1 MSIILNHLLG
11 VGYRFCVLKDSN
23 NLMLNRATKYGLI
36 GSLLLLT
43 GLWTSGCD
51 KLTVRNDLE
60 AIIDRGELVLITR
73 NNTACYF
80 EGPYGP
86 AGFEYDLA
94 KAFADHLGV
103 RLRTLIIEDEQRMI
117 EALRQGK
124 ADMIAAGIPFGNEAK
139 RLITLGPTYLDVEH
153 QIVGRRGGH
162 RYKTIAELSDTAIWM
177 TRSSSRLDTLKT
189 YKSEHAGLSW
199 KTLSDYSSEELLQ
212 MVWNR
217 SLPLTMVES
226 HTLSM
231 NRRYYPE
238 LVVHFTVGQPQKL
251 SWAIAPQSRHLRR
264 EALKWFSMSTTQK
277 QLQGL
282 VDHYFGHLEA
292 FDYVDLARYRRRIA
306 KRLPKYQEHF
316 QEAAGKYGF
325 DWHLVAAL
333 AYQESHW
340 NPRAK
345 SYTGVRGIMM
355 LTQDTAKRLG
365 LKNRL
370 AVKESIFAGTRYL
383 ATLHAMVGVDVPE
396 PDRTL
401 LALAAYN
408 LGFGHIRDARK
419 LALELDKPADTW
431 HGIRSVLPLLQKKKY
446 YRNLP
451 HGYARGNEAVQYV
464 DRIRTYHKVLIMA
477 MVPESHIGMGG

>member
-1 MSIILNHLLG
+1 MST
-11 VGYRFCVLKDSN
+11 
-23 NLMLNRATKYGLI
+23 RAITYGLM
-36 GSLLLLT
+36 GSLLLLM
-43 GLWTSGCD
+43 GLWVTGCD
-51 KLTVRNDLE
+51 NLAVRSDLDV
-60 AIIDRGELVLITR
+60 IIDRGELVLITR

-80 EGPYGP
+80 EGPHGP
-86 AGFEYDLA
+86 AGFEYDLV

-103 RLRTLIIEDEQRMI
+103 RLRILTIEDEELMI

-124 ADMIAAGIPFGNEAK
+124 ADIIAAGIPFGNEAK
-139 RLITLGPTYLDVEH
+139 RLIALGPTYLDVKH

-162 RYKTIAELSDTAIWM
+162 QYKSITELSDTSIWM
-177 TRSSSRLDTLKT
+177 TRSSSSLNTLKT
-189 YKSEHAGLSW
+189 VKREHAGLKW
-199 KTLSDYSSEELLQ
+199 KALSDYSSEELLQ

-217 SLPLTMVES
+217 SLPLTMVDS
-226 HTLSM
+226 NTLSI

-238 LVVHFTVGQPQKL
+238 LVVHFTVGDPQKL
-251 SWAIAPQSRHLRR
+251 SWAMAPQNRQLRK
-264 EALKWFSMSTTQK
+264 EALQWFALKATQK

-282 VDHYFGHLEA
+282 VDHYFSHLEA
-292 FDYVDLARYRRRIA
+292 FDYVDLARYHRRIF

-316 QEAAGKYGF
+316 KAAAEKYGF
-325 DWHLVAAL
+325 DWHLIAAL

-365 LKNRL
+365 LKNRM

-383 ATLHAMVGVDVPE
+383 ATLHERVGDDVPE

-419 LALELDKPADTW
+419 LARTLERPADTW

-451 HGYARGNEAVQYV
+451 YGYARGNEAVQYV

-477 MVPESHIGMGG
+477 MVPESHIGIGG